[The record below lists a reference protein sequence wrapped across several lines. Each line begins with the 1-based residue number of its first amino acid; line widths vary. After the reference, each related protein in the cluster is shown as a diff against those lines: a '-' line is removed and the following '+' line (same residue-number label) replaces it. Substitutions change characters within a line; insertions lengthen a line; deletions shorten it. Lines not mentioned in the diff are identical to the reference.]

1 MSKIRVLLADDQAML
16 VAALSTILNA
26 QDDIEVV
33 ATANT
38 GSEAVTAALS
48 HRTDV
53 AVLDI
58 RMPGMDGIA
67 AAQAILSHVPECRI
81 IMLTTFNEEELVA
94 QSIAA
99 GAHGFLLKDADP
111 EVLAGAVRGVAK
123 GESVLASQVT
133 GPVLEAY
140 RTALTR
146 GELSAQER
154 QGLSLVTRR
163 EMEVLSLIARGAT
176 NSEIAAEMVIAE
188 TTVKTHVSSLM
199 SKLAA
204 RDRVAMV
211 LVAQRIGQ
219 AFRNDAYQ
227 GQLRKCR
234 RLIGLW

>member
-33 ATANT
+33 ATATT

-53 AVLDI
+53 AILDI

-67 AAQAILSHVPECRI
+67 AAQAILSRVPECRI

-111 EVLAGAVRGVAK
+111 EVLAGAVRDVAK

-133 GPVLEAY
+133 RPVLEAY

-204 RDRVAMV
+204 
-211 LVAQRIGQ
+211 Q
-219 AFRNDAYQ
+219 
-227 GQLRKCR
+227 
-234 RLIGLW
+234 

>member
-53 AVLDI
+53 AILDI

-67 AAQAILSHVPECRI
+67 AAQAILSRVPECRI

-111 EVLAGAVRGVAK
+111 EVLVGAVRDVAK

-204 RDRVAMV
+204 RDRVALV
-211 LVAQRIGQ
+211 LVAQRAGI
-219 AFRNDAYQ
+219 A
-227 GQLRKCR
+227 
-234 RLIGLW
+234 

>member
-33 ATANT
+33 TTANT
-38 GSEAVTAALS
+38 GSEAVTAALR

-53 AVLDI
+53 AILDI

-67 AAQAILSHVPECRI
+67 AAQAILSRVPECRI

-111 EVLAGAVRGVAK
+111 EVLVGAVRDVAK

-146 GELSAQER
+146 GQLSAQER

-204 RDRVAMV
+204 RDRVALV
-211 LVAQRIGQ
+211 LFAQRAGI
-219 AFRNDAYQ
+219 A
-227 GQLRKCR
+227 
-234 RLIGLW
+234 

>member
-53 AVLDI
+53 AILDI

-67 AAQAILSHVPECRI
+67 AAQAILSRVPECRI

-111 EVLAGAVRGVAK
+111 EVLVGAVRDVAK

-146 GELSAQER
+146 GQLSAQER

-204 RDRVAMV
+204 RDRVALV
-211 LVAQRIGQ
+211 LVAQRAGI
-219 AFRNDAYQ
+219 A
-227 GQLRKCR
+227 
-234 RLIGLW
+234 

>member
-53 AVLDI
+53 AILDI

-67 AAQAILSHVPECRI
+67 AAQAILSRVPECRI

-111 EVLAGAVRGVAK
+111 EVLVGAVRDVAK

-146 GELSAQER
+146 GQLSAQER

-188 TTVKTHVSSLM
+188 TTGKTHVSSLM

-204 RDRVAMV
+204 RDRVALV
-211 LVAQRIGQ
+211 LFAQRAGI
-219 AFRNDAYQ
+219 A
-227 GQLRKCR
+227 
-234 RLIGLW
+234 

>member
-1 MSKIRVLLADDQAML
+1 MPKIRVLLADDQAML

-53 AVLDI
+53 AILDI

-67 AAQAILSHVPECRI
+67 AAQAILSRVPECRI

-111 EVLAGAVRGVAK
+111 EVLVGAVRDVAK

-146 GELSAQER
+146 GQLSAQER

-163 EMEVLSLIARGAT
+163 EMVVLSLIARGAT

-204 RDRVAMV
+204 RDRVALV
-211 LVAQRIGQ
+211 LVAQRAGI
-219 AFRNDAYQ
+219 A
-227 GQLRKCR
+227 
-234 RLIGLW
+234 

>member
-53 AVLDI
+53 AILDI

-67 AAQAILSHVPECRI
+67 AAQAILSRVPECRI

-111 EVLAGAVRGVAK
+111 EVLVGAVRDVAK

-146 GELSAQER
+146 GQLSAQER

-176 NSEIAAEMVIAE
+176 NGEIAREMVIAD
-188 TTVKTHVSSLM
+188 TTVKTHVSSLL

-204 RDRVAMV
+204 RDRVALV
-211 LVAQRIGQ
+211 LLAQKAGI
-219 AFRNDAYQ
+219 A
-227 GQLRKCR
+227 
-234 RLIGLW
+234 

>member
-33 ATANT
+33 ATATT

-53 AVLDI
+53 AILDI

-67 AAQAILSHVPECRI
+67 AAQAILSRVPECRI

-111 EVLAGAVRGVAK
+111 EVLVGAVRDVAK

-146 GELSAQER
+146 GQLSAQER

-204 RDRVAMV
+204 RDRVALV
-211 LVAQRIGQ
+211 LFAQRAGI
-219 AFRNDAYQ
+219 A
-227 GQLRKCR
+227 
-234 RLIGLW
+234 

>member
-1 MSKIRVLLADDQAML
+1 MPKIRVLLADDQAML

-53 AVLDI
+53 AILDI

-67 AAQAILSHVPECRI
+67 AAQAILSRVPECRI

-111 EVLAGAVRGVAK
+111 EVLVGAVWDVAK

-146 GELSAQER
+146 GQLSAQER

-163 EMEVLSLIARGAT
+163 EMEVPSLIARGAT

-204 RDRVAMV
+204 RDRVALV
-211 LVAQRIGQ
+211 LFAQRAGI
-219 AFRNDAYQ
+219 A
-227 GQLRKCR
+227 
-234 RLIGLW
+234 

>member
-1 MSKIRVLLADDQAML
+1 MPKIRVLLADDQAML

-111 EVLAGAVRGVAK
+111 EVLVGAVRDVAK

-146 GELSAQER
+146 GQLSAQER

-204 RDRVAMV
+204 RDRVALV
-211 LVAQRIGQ
+211 LFAQRAEI
-219 AFRNDAYQ
+219 A
-227 GQLRKCR
+227 
-234 RLIGLW
+234 

>member
-16 VAALSTILNA
+16 IAALSTILNA

-33 ATANT
+33 TTANT

-53 AVLDI
+53 AILDI

-67 AAQAILSHVPECRI
+67 AAQAILSRIPECRI

-111 EVLAGAVRGVAK
+111 EVLVGAVWDVAK

-146 GELSAQER
+146 GQLSAQER

-204 RDRVAMV
+204 RDRVALV
-211 LVAQRIGQ
+211 LFAQRAGI
-219 AFRNDAYQ
+219 A
-227 GQLRKCR
+227 
-234 RLIGLW
+234 

>member
-1 MSKIRVLLADDQAML
+1 MPKIRVLLADDQAML
-16 VAALSTILNA
+16 IAALSTILNA

-53 AVLDI
+53 AILDI

-67 AAQAILSHVPECRI
+67 AAQAILSRVPECRI

-111 EVLAGAVRGVAK
+111 EVLVGAVRDVAK

-146 GELSAQER
+146 GQLSAQER

-204 RDRVAMV
+204 RDRVALV
-211 LVAQRIGQ
+211 LFAQRAGI
-219 AFRNDAYQ
+219 A
-227 GQLRKCR
+227 
-234 RLIGLW
+234 

>member
-1 MSKIRVLLADDQAML
+1 MPKIRVLLADDQAML
-16 VAALSTILNA
+16 IAALSTILNA

-53 AVLDI
+53 AILDI

-67 AAQAILSHVPECRI
+67 AAQAILSRVPECRI

-111 EVLAGAVRGVAK
+111 EVLVGAVRDVAK

-211 LVAQRIGQ
+211 LVAQRAGI
-219 AFRNDAYQ
+219 A
-227 GQLRKCR
+227 
-234 RLIGLW
+234 

>member
-53 AVLDI
+53 AILDI

-67 AAQAILSHVPECRI
+67 AAQAILSRVPECRI

-111 EVLAGAVRGVAK
+111 EVLVGAVRDVAK

-146 GELSAQER
+146 GQLSAQER

-176 NSEIAAEMVIAE
+176 NGEIAREMVIAD
-188 TTVKTHVSSLM
+188 TTVKTHISSLL

-204 RDRVAMV
+204 RDRVALV
-211 LVAQRIGQ
+211 LLAQKAGI
-219 AFRNDAYQ
+219 A
-227 GQLRKCR
+227 
-234 RLIGLW
+234 

>member
-1 MSKIRVLLADDQAML
+1 MPKIRVLLADDQAML
-16 VAALSTILNA
+16 IAALSTILNA

-53 AVLDI
+53 AILDI

-67 AAQAILSHVPECRI
+67 AAQAILSRVPECRI

-111 EVLAGAVRGVAK
+111 EVLAGAVRDVAK

-146 GELSAQER
+146 GQLSAQER

-204 RDRVAMV
+204 RDRVALV
-211 LVAQRIGQ
+211 LFAQRAGI
-219 AFRNDAYQ
+219 A
-227 GQLRKCR
+227 
-234 RLIGLW
+234 

>member
-1 MSKIRVLLADDQAML
+1 MPKIRVLLADDQAML
-16 VAALSTILNA
+16 IAALSTILNA

-53 AVLDI
+53 AILDI

-67 AAQAILSHVPECRI
+67 AAQAILSCVPECRI

-111 EVLAGAVRGVAK
+111 EVLVGAVRDVAK

-204 RDRVAMV
+204 RDRVALV
-211 LVAQRIGQ
+211 LVAQRAGI
-219 AFRNDAYQ
+219 A
-227 GQLRKCR
+227 
-234 RLIGLW
+234 

>member
-53 AVLDI
+53 AILDI
-58 RMPGMDGIA
+58 RMPGMDGTA
-67 AAQAILSHVPECRI
+67 AAQAILSRVPECRI

-111 EVLAGAVRGVAK
+111 EVLVGAVRDVAK

-146 GELSAQER
+146 GQLSAQER

-204 RDRVAMV
+204 RDRVALV
-211 LVAQRIGQ
+211 LVAQRAGI
-219 AFRNDAYQ
+219 A
-227 GQLRKCR
+227 
-234 RLIGLW
+234 

>member
-33 ATANT
+33 TTANT

-53 AVLDI
+53 AILDI

-67 AAQAILSHVPECRI
+67 AAQAILSRVPECRI

-111 EVLAGAVRGVAK
+111 EVLVGAVRDVAK

-146 GELSAQER
+146 GQLSAQER

-204 RDRVAMV
+204 RDRVALV
-211 LVAQRIGQ
+211 LFAQRAEI
-219 AFRNDAYQ
+219 A
-227 GQLRKCR
+227 
-234 RLIGLW
+234 

>member
-1 MSKIRVLLADDQAML
+1 MPKIRVLLADDQAML

-53 AVLDI
+53 AILDI

-67 AAQAILSHVPECRI
+67 AAQAILSRVPECRI

-111 EVLAGAVRGVAK
+111 EVLVGAVRDVAK

-146 GELSAQER
+146 GQLSAQER

-204 RDRVAMV
+204 RDRVALV
-211 LVAQRIGQ
+211 LFAQRAGI
-219 AFRNDAYQ
+219 A
-227 GQLRKCR
+227 
-234 RLIGLW
+234 

>member
-53 AVLDI
+53 AILDI

-67 AAQAILSHVPECRI
+67 AAQAILSRVPECRI

-111 EVLAGAVRGVAK
+111 EVLVGAVRD
-123 GESVLASQVT
+123 
-133 GPVLEAY
+133 
-140 RTALTR
+140 
-146 GELSAQER
+146 
-154 QGLSLVTRR
+154 
-163 EMEVLSLIARGAT
+163 LSLIH
-176 NSEIAAEMVIAE
+176 I
-188 TTVKTHVSSLM
+188 
-199 SKLAA
+199 
-204 RDRVAMV
+204 
-211 LVAQRIGQ
+211 
-219 AFRNDAYQ
+219 
-227 GQLRKCR
+227 
-234 RLIGLW
+234 

>member
-53 AVLDI
+53 AILDI

-67 AAQAILSHVPECRI
+67 AAQAILSRVPECRI

-146 GELSAQER
+146 GQLSAQER

-211 LVAQRIGQ
+211 LVAQRAGI
-219 AFRNDAYQ
+219 A
-227 GQLRKCR
+227 
-234 RLIGLW
+234 

>member
-1 MSKIRVLLADDQAML
+1 MSKIRVLLADDQALL
-16 VAALSTILNA
+16 VTALSTILNA

-33 ATANT
+33 TTAHT
-38 GSEAVTAALS
+38 GNEAVTAAIS
-48 HRTDV
+48 HRIDV
-53 AVLDI
+53 AILDI

-67 AAQAILSHVPECRI
+67 AAQAILSRVPDCRI

-111 EVLAGAVRGVAK
+111 EVLVGAVRDVAK

-146 GELSAQER
+146 GQLSAQER

-176 NSEIAAEMVIAE
+176 NGEIAREMVIAD
-188 TTVKTHVSSLM
+188 TTVKTHVSSLL

-204 RDRVAMV
+204 RDRVALV
-211 LVAQRIGQ
+211 LLAQKAGI
-219 AFRNDAYQ
+219 A
-227 GQLRKCR
+227 
-234 RLIGLW
+234 

>member
-33 ATANT
+33 TTANT

-53 AVLDI
+53 AILDI

-67 AAQAILSHVPECRI
+67 AAQAILSRNPECRI

-111 EVLAGAVRGVAK
+111 EVLAGAVRDVAK

-146 GELSAQER
+146 GQLSAQER

-204 RDRVAMV
+204 RDRVALV
-211 LVAQRIGQ
+211 LFAQRAGI
-219 AFRNDAYQ
+219 A
-227 GQLRKCR
+227 
-234 RLIGLW
+234 

>member
-1 MSKIRVLLADDQAML
+1 MPKIRVLLADDQAML

-53 AVLDI
+53 AILDI

-67 AAQAILSHVPECRI
+67 AAQAILSRIPECRI

-111 EVLAGAVRGVAK
+111 EVLVGAVRDVAK

-146 GELSAQER
+146 GQLSAQER

-204 RDRVAMV
+204 RDRVALV
-211 LVAQRIGQ
+211 LLAQRAGI
-219 AFRNDAYQ
+219 A
-227 GQLRKCR
+227 
-234 RLIGLW
+234 

>member
-33 ATANT
+33 TTANT

-53 AVLDI
+53 AILDI

-67 AAQAILSHVPECRI
+67 AAQAILSRVPECRI

-99 GAHGFLLKDADP
+99 GAHGFLLKDAEP
-111 EVLAGAVRGVAK
+111 EVLVGAVRDVAK

-146 GELSAQER
+146 GQLSAQER

-204 RDRVAMV
+204 RDRVALV
-211 LVAQRIGQ
+211 LVAQRAGI
-219 AFRNDAYQ
+219 A
-227 GQLRKCR
+227 
-234 RLIGLW
+234 

>member
-1 MSKIRVLLADDQAML
+1 MPKIRVLLADDQAML
-16 VAALSTILNA
+16 VAALSTILDA

-53 AVLDI
+53 AILDI

-67 AAQAILSHVPECRI
+67 AAQAILSRVPECRI

-111 EVLAGAVRGVAK
+111 EVLVGAVRDVAK

-146 GELSAQER
+146 GQLSAQER

-204 RDRVAMV
+204 RDRVALV
-211 LVAQRIGQ
+211 LVAQRAGI
-219 AFRNDAYQ
+219 A
-227 GQLRKCR
+227 
-234 RLIGLW
+234 

>member
-1 MSKIRVLLADDQAML
+1 ML

-53 AVLDI
+53 AILDI

-67 AAQAILSHVPECRI
+67 AAQAILSRVPECRI

-111 EVLAGAVRGVAK
+111 EVLVGAVRDVARANRCWPLR
-123 GESVLASQVT
+123 SPDQFWRPIAPPLPAAS
-133 GPVLEAY
+133 
-140 RTALTR
+140 
-146 GELSAQER
+146 
-154 QGLSLVTRR
+154 
-163 EMEVLSLIARGAT
+163 
-176 NSEIAAEMVIAE
+176 
-188 TTVKTHVSSLM
+188 
-199 SKLAA
+199 
-204 RDRVAMV
+204 
-211 LVAQRIGQ
+211 
-219 AFRNDAYQ
+219 
-227 GQLRKCR
+227 
-234 RLIGLW
+234 

>member
-53 AVLDI
+53 AILDI

-67 AAQAILSHVPECRI
+67 AAQAILSRVPECRI

-111 EVLAGAVRGVAK
+111 EVLVGAVRDVDK

-146 GELSAQER
+146 GQLSAQER

-204 RDRVAMV
+204 RDRVALV
-211 LVAQRIGQ
+211 LVAQRAGI
-219 AFRNDAYQ
+219 A
-227 GQLRKCR
+227 
-234 RLIGLW
+234 

>member
-53 AVLDI
+53 AILDI

-67 AAQAILSHVPECRI
+67 AAQAILSRVPECRI

-111 EVLAGAVRGVAK
+111 EVLAGAVRDVAK

-133 GPVLEAY
+133 RPVLEAY

-204 RDRVAMV
+204 RDRVALV
-211 LVAQRIGQ
+211 LFAQRAGI
-219 AFRNDAYQ
+219 A
-227 GQLRKCR
+227 
-234 RLIGLW
+234 

>member
-111 EVLAGAVRGVAK
+111 EVLVGAVRDVAK

-146 GELSAQER
+146 GQLSAQER

-204 RDRVAMV
+204 RDRVALV
-211 LVAQRIGQ
+211 LFAQRAEI
-219 AFRNDAYQ
+219 A
-227 GQLRKCR
+227 
-234 RLIGLW
+234 

>member
-1 MSKIRVLLADDQAML
+1 MPKIRVLLADDQAML

-53 AVLDI
+53 AILDI

-67 AAQAILSHVPECRI
+67 AAQAILSRVPECRI

-111 EVLAGAVRGVAK
+111 EVLVGAVRDVAK
-123 GESVLASQVT
+123 GESVLSSQVT

-146 GELSAQER
+146 GQLSAQER

-204 RDRVAMV
+204 RDRVALV
-211 LVAQRIGQ
+211 LFAQRAEI
-219 AFRNDAYQ
+219 A
-227 GQLRKCR
+227 
-234 RLIGLW
+234 

>member
-1 MSKIRVLLADDQAML
+1 MPKIRVLLADDQAML

-53 AVLDI
+53 AILDI

-67 AAQAILSHVPECRI
+67 AAQAILSRVPECRI

-111 EVLAGAVRGVAK
+111 EVLVGAVWDVAK

-146 GELSAQER
+146 GQLSAQER

-204 RDRVAMV
+204 RDRVALV
-211 LVAQRIGQ
+211 LFAQRAGI
-219 AFRNDAYQ
+219 A
-227 GQLRKCR
+227 
-234 RLIGLW
+234 